1 MASLSAVRTAICTAK
16 TDSESMEPLPT
27 LDALLAHDGKDVGTA
42 LPTEVWAS
50 TSQGTL
56 RCWSE
61 GAKLRLE
68 KATDATAAPADAVLI
83 AFKSAEAE
91 REVVA
96 ADGAKALVAAV
107 AAGKISVRGDV
118 VALRPAAERIVAAL
132 QRGAPIAVDAPEKRT
147 DGVLVYAVRDGDRR
161 AARRYREFRALRKR
175 LVATENGHA
184 KDVLKIPFPVKGPVL
199 RPERRRRALDAWLRR
214 VAALPLSEDGEDAVR
229 AFAGDDDAEALDARL
244 AALEKRA
251 LEPELAAARCLGAA
265 VMLFSRAFAFGS
277 FVGVCLLVA
286 WLALRGSVVSAA
298 ATALACG
305 LAYDYVGLYKY
316 CYRLPAALS
325 CLFCWKLARSFE
337 AARGKEGDFLDP
349 FSRSM
354 LASTERRLAERISVR
369 LIGDVVVRL
378 ARLDKGLLVKVSSC
392 VEIKFPAPGLT

>member
-1 MASLSAVRTAICTAK
+1 
-16 TDSESMEPLPT
+16 
-27 LDALLAHDGKDVGTA
+27 
-42 LPTEVWAS
+42 
-50 TSQGTL
+50 
-56 RCWSE
+56 
-61 GAKLRLE
+61 
-68 KATDATAAPADAVLI
+68 
-83 AFKSAEAE
+83 
-91 REVVA
+91 
-96 ADGAKALVAAV
+96 
-107 AAGKISVRGDV
+107 
-118 VALRPAAERIVAAL
+118 
-132 QRGAPIAVDAPEKRT
+132 
-147 DGVLVYAVRDGDRR
+147 
-161 AARRYREFRALRKR
+161 
-175 LVATENGHA
+175 
-184 KDVLKIPFPVKGPVL
+184 
-199 RPERRRRALDAWLRR
+199 
-214 VAALPLSEDGEDAVR
+214 AALPLSEDSAAAIR

-265 VMLFSRAFAFGS
+265 VMLFSRAFAFCS